1 MRGAVLHRFYCI
13 QRHRSNL
20 NLVLLDTSAA
30 SIITGL
36 CPYAI
41 NIKMA
46 CAGSYGL
53 AYGLVLLYIHCLCKT
68 AAKAQVSMRIC
79 PDLPEPSL
87 LTSIMTTAVMPTK
100 SDSDVIFCLQVLSK
114 I

>member
-1 MRGAVLHRFYCI
+1 MAVSHRFYCI
-13 QRHRSNL
+13 QRHR
-20 NLVLLDTSAA
+20 LVLFDTSAA
-30 SIITGL
+30 SFITGL

-53 AYGLVLLYIHCLCKT
+53 EYRLVLLYINCLCKT

-79 PDLPEPSL
+79 QELPEPSL
-87 LTSIMTTAVMPTK
+87 LTSIMGTTVMPTK
-100 SDSDVIFCLQVLSK
+100 IDSDIIFCL
-114 I
+114 